1 MYNILEHKQEI
12 AKNIQKAFG
21 NTLEDIEK
29 AKWQIGEV
37 RVDSRGIAHE
47 CFEYVNGKPHLR
59 RVKKNKGV
67 STTSTDNNGG
77 KKQVDK
83 PEQKNED
90 LFKVGELKNGFKFKK
105 DTEYVL
111 RYNKYEKQYE
121 VFENKTQ
128 RGAGKVPMW
137 VCKSDNG
144 DEKFGEKIL
153 KVVQK
158 NYAKEGS
165 TISFGNKIYPL
176 SLNDDNSGNKQVNTQ
191 SQKKVDKVDSDIS
204 FQLFDRK
211 SGHSKYYEISPIPNE
226 LKNSSFIR
234 IISAKDSK
242 SGRKEYVP
250 EIEFKDGEKF
260 SERLFSK
267 KDAINFVKEKIL
279 EKRNK
284 ANDKEEFTESS
295 FKNSFDSIISNILSI
310 VDKVYVEKPV
320 GNDYSTVDKTYKTS
334 DWKKGVHVVGNDFY
348 GKDELLQLDVNK
360 KGGDIQTIQLR
371 KPISNGMGSAYN
383 NQPIGHVI
391 VEVAFR
397 NKNGWSKFDMT
408 KENSRKDFAELLN
421 KNIKK

>member
-1 MYNILEHKQEI
+1 MYSILEHKKAVED
-12 AKNIQKAFG
+12 NIKKAFG

-29 AKWQIGEV
+29 AKWQIGEI

-59 RVKKNKGV
+59 RVKKQKSAV
-67 STTSTDNNGG
+67 STDNGG

-176 SLNDDNSGNKQVNTQ
+176 SLNDKKEDNVPEGWDKIKSINGDEFIKKEKNGVCIIIPQKDGLYKLNLKYSGYMDSVGDDVENLTKQEAVKIGNKFLKDPRGYFGLDKDFINNEVSNFMKLV
-191 SQKKVDKVDSDIS
+191 QKFSDKYKDESKVTVSKTPKGNWDVSYDGHRLGIINANQLSEKTAKSKGWLKEDNQKYQRTYDIPHIMWAMGES
-204 FQLFDRK
+204 
-211 SGHSKYYEISPIPNE
+211 SKMSAAVESLAASEIG
-226 LKNSSFIR
+226 
-234 IISAKDSK
+234 DSK
-242 SGRKEYVP
+242 LDFGKRM
-250 EIEFKDGEKF
+250 
-260 SERLFSK
+260 SK
-267 KDAINFVKEKIL
+267 KKIKEI
-279 EKRNK
+279 
-284 ANDKEEFTESS
+284 
-295 FKNSFDSIISNILSI
+295 
-310 VDKVYVEKPV
+310 VEKLPAEKL
-320 GNDYSTVDKTYKTS
+320 DKLYDK
-334 DWKKGVHVVGNDFY
+334 Y
-348 GKDELLQLDVNK
+348 IEGK
-360 KGGDIQTIQLR
+360 
-371 KPISNGMGSAYN
+371 
-383 NQPIGHVI
+383 
-391 VEVAFR
+391 
-397 NKNGWSKFDMT
+397 
-408 KENSRKDFAELLN
+408 
-421 KNIKK
+421 